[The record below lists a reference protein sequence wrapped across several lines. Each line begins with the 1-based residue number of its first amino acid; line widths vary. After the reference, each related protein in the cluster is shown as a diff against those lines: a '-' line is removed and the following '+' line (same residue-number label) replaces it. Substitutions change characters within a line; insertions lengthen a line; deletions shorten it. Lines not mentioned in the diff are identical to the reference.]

1 MKSEHRHELKTNEL
15 AEWLS
20 NLPQWAKENRLF
32 MICVSAVI
40 IALVGFY
47 IWRIHTKSVAAQ
59 KQIELTRLVSQL
71 LDGKIQILPAYEQGR
86 DLSFILLQPAENLGI
101 FAENENDG
109 QIAAF
114 ALIKRAEALRTE
126 LHYRMGAVPE
136 AEAAT
141 QINEAKD
148 SYTEALE
155 KLAPPLPQGRGSN
168 NPSLM
173 SMAKFGLG
181 LCEEELGNFETAE
194 QIYLEITTNP
204 DFDGTVASAQAN
216 VRLDTM
222 ANYKQKIIFKPAPK
236 KPEVEI
242 TGSVDI
248 NLPAVEPST
257 EVNLTADA
265 NLIRYSPNAAP
276 EVSNINDINQSGK

>member
-15 AEWLS
+15 AEALS

-32 MICVSAVI
+32 IIFVSVVI
-40 IALVGFY
+40 VALVSFY
-47 IWRIHTKSVAAQ
+47 IWRNRTKSVAAE

-86 DLSFILLQPAENLGI
+86 DLSFILLQPAENLRV

-109 QIAAF
+109 QMAAF

-126 LHYRMGAVPE
+126 LHYRLGAVPE

-141 QINEAKD
+141 QINEAKN
-148 SYTEALE
+148 SYTKALE
-155 KLAPPLPQGRGSN
+155 KCSN
-168 NPSLM
+168 NRSLM

-194 QIYLEITTNP
+194 QIYLDITTNP
-204 DFDGTVASAQAN
+204 DFDGTAALAQAN
-216 VRLDTM
+216 VRLNTM
-222 ANYKQKIIFKPAPK
+222 ADYKQKIIFKPAPK
-236 KPEVEI
+236 TPEVEI

-257 EVNLTADA
+257 EVNLTTDA

-276 EVSNINDINQSGK
+276 EASNINDINQSGK